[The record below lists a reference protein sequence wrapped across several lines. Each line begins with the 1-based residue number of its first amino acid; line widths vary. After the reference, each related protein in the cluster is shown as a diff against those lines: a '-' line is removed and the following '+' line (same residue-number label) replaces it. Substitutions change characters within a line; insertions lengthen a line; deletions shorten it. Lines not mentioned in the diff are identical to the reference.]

1 MTHQATGQDYLKLHF
16 LVFLWGFTAVLG
28 KLVSIPSLEMVFYR
42 TLLAALGMGFLILM
56 ARGSFTVSKSDLV
69 KLLLTGLV
77 VAIHWLTFF
86 SSGRVSNPST
96 SLVGFATCSFW
107 AAILEPLAKRQKIQ
121 WLEITLGLM
130 VVGGLAIIFTFDFQ
144 YAWGLFLGI
153 LSGLTA
159 AIFSIINSKIVSRL
173 NARIITFYEMAGACL
188 FVMLLF
194 PAYQYYWAEGGSL
207 RLIPAAMDWVYIAI
221 MAWACSVY
229 AYSVAINLTKK
240 LSVFFIQLALNL
252 EPVYGIVLAIIVFG
266 QQEVMGWNF
275 YLGTFIIL
283 TAVASYPF
291 LKRLQI
297 SNSRSPIQNP

>member
-1 MTHQATGQDYLKLHF
+1 MSSADHATTKDYLKLHF

-28 KLVSIPSLEMVFYR
+28 KLVSIPSVEMVFYR
-42 TLLAALGMGFLILM
+42 TLLAALGTGFLVLI
-56 ARGSFTVSKSDLV
+56 ARGTFQVTTSDLF
-69 KLLLTGLV
+69 KILLTGFV

-107 AAILEPLAKRQKIQ
+107 AAIIEPIAKRKQIH
-121 WLEITLGLM
+121 WLEVTLGL
-130 VVGGLAIIFTFDFQ
+130 VVVAGLATIFSFNFQ

-153 LSGLTA
+153 MSGLTA
-159 AIFSIINSKIVSRL
+159 AIFSVVNSKLVTRVDA
-173 NARIITFYEMAGACL
+173 NTITFYEMTGACL
-188 FVMLLF
+188 FVALLF
-194 PAYQYYWAEGGSL
+194 PFYQQHGVPDQ
-207 RLIPAAMDWVYIAI
+207 RLKLAPTPMDWVYIAI

-252 EPVYGIVLAIIVFG
+252 EPVYGIILALLVFG

-275 YLGTFIIL
+275 YLGTLIIL
-283 TAVASYPF
+283 GAVASYPF
-291 LKRLQI
+291 LKRRFQ
-297 SNSRSPIQNP
+297 NSAT

>member
-1 MTHQATGQDYLKLHF
+1 MSGAVATTKDYLKLHF

-28 KLVSIPSLEMVFYR
+28 KLVSIPSVEMVFYR
-42 TLLAALGMGFLILM
+42 TLLAAIGMGFLMILF
-56 ARGSFTVSKSDLV
+56 RTSFKVDTRDLI
-69 KLLLTGLV
+69 KILLTGAI

-107 AAILEPLAKRQKIQ
+107 AALIEPIANRKKIH
-121 WLEITLGLM
+121 WLEMSLGI
-130 VVGGLAIIFTFDFQ
+130 VVLLGLAIIFSINFN
-144 YAWGLFLGI
+144 YAWGLFLGV

-159 AIFSIINSKIVSRL
+159 ALFSVINSKLVTRV
-173 NARIITFYEMAGACL
+173 NAHTITFYEMLGACL
-188 FVMLLF
+188 FVALMF
-194 PAYQYYWAEGGSL
+194 PFYQLYWAEGNQL
-207 RLIPAAMDWVYIAI
+207 QLLPAAMDWVYIAI

-252 EPVYGIVLAIIVFG
+252 EPVYGIILALLVFG

-275 YLGTFIIL
+275 YVGTLIIL
-283 TAVASYPF
+283 SAVASYPF
-291 LKRLQI
+291 LKRKYALQI
-297 SNSRSPIQNP
+297 